1 MELKS
6 TLNLPRTDFS
16 MKANLPLNEPKI
28 LARWEAMGLYGLIRQ
43 ARSGPGIGNA
53 YRRFCQN
60 PSFVCREPIAAIQ

>member
-28 LARWEAMGLYGLIRQ
+28 LARWEQMRLYGLIRQ
-43 ARSGPGIGNA
+43 ARSGA
-53 YRRFCQN
+53 
-60 PSFVCREPIAAIQ
+60 PSYVLHDGPPYANGEIHVGHALN